1 MEQWIVSH
9 ARPIVDSVIYS
20 VIGGLILYAAF
31 RAFERL
37 MPFSII
43 KEIEE
48 DQNVGLGIVLG
59 AIILGMSIIISS
71 AIRG

>member
-9 ARPIVDSVIYS
+9 MRAVFDSIFYS
-20 VIGGLILYAAF
+20 VLGAAVLLGSFWVFEKIL
-31 RAFERL
+31 
-37 MPFSII
+37 PFSLH
-43 KEIEE
+43 KEITE

-59 AIILGMSIIISS
+59 AFILGLSLIISS